1 MLDRRA
7 LLRGLAALGVAPM
20 AVGAAA
26 AACSGPEAPDLAKL
40 VMLTGPPG
48 AVFRE
53 LGASLVSALRPRL
66 PHTDVKAV
74 PTGSSVDNLRLLAA
88 GTGQLGL
95 ASLDAVENTGKAP
108 VGLSAVG
115 RVYDSFLHLVVL
127 ADSPI
132 QSFADIDGRRVSLGA
147 PGSSTG
153 FTSDRLLEMTGVKPV
168 GVQLTQSDGAKA
180 VADGSIDA
188 MLTLTGI
195 PTPAITDLAG
205 KRDIRLVTLKAEAAA
220 LAAKY
225 PGPYVPATI
234 PTTTYARVP
243 PCDTVAV
250 PNLLLTRNDLGDDV
264 VRIVTETVFTEVSA
278 ITKGHPEASHIN
290 VRTGIATGIVP
301 LHPGAAG
308 WFRDVKR

>member
-7 LLRGLAALGVAPM
+7 FLLAALGL
-20 AVGAAA
+20 GAA
-26 AACSGPEAPDLAKL
+26 AACSGPQAPRLAEL

-53 LGASLVSALRPRL
+53 LGASLVTALRPHL
-66 PHTDVKAV
+66 PDTKITARE
-74 PTGSSVDNLRLLAA
+74 TGSSVDNLRLLAE
-88 GTGQLGL
+88 GGGQLGL
-95 ASLDAVENTGKAP
+95 ASIDAVESTGQAP
-108 VGLSAVG
+108 PGLSAVG

-132 QSFADIDGRRVSLGA
+132 NSFADIDGRTVSLGA

-153 FTSDRLLEMTGVKPV
+153 FTSDRLLELTGVQPV
-168 GVQLTQSDGAKA
+168 GRQLSQSDGAKA
-180 VADGSIDA
+180 LADRSLDA

-205 KRDIRLVTLKAEAAA
+205 KRAIRLVTLKAEAAL
-220 LAAKY
+220 LATHY

-234 PTTTYARVP
+234 PTTTYVNVP
-243 PCDTVAV
+243 PCETVAV
-250 PNLLLTRNDLGDDV
+250 PNLLLTRDDLPDDV

>member
-7 LLRGLAALGVAPM
+7 LLRGLAALGL
-20 AVGAAA
+20 GAAA
-26 AACSGPEAPDLAKL
+26 AGCSGPRTPELEKL

-53 LGASLVSALRPRL
+53 LGASLVSALRPHL
-66 PHTDVKAV
+66 PTTTITARE
-74 PTGSSVDNLRLLAA
+74 TGSSVDNLQLLREGA
-88 GTGQLGL
+88 GQLGL
-95 ASLDAVENTGKAP
+95 ASIDAVESSGEAP
-108 VGLSAVG
+108 AGLSAIG

-127 ADSPI
+127 DDSPI
-132 QSFADIDGRRVSLGA
+132 KSFADIDGRTVSLGA

-153 FTSDRLLEMTGVKPV
+153 FTSDRLLSLTGVKPIAR
-168 GVQLTQSDGAKA
+168 QMSQAAGADA
-180 VADGSIDA
+180 LADRSLDA

-205 KRDIRLVTLKAEAAA
+205 KRAIRLVSLKSEAAL
-220 LAAKY
+220 LADHYA
-225 PGPYVPATI
+225 GPYVAATI
-234 PTTTYARVP
+234 PTTTYAHVP
-243 PCDTVAV
+243 PCETVAV
-250 PNLLLTRNDLGDDV
+250 PNLLLTRDDLGDDV

>member
-1 MLDRRA
+1 MPLDRRS
-7 LLRGLAALGVAPM
+7 LLRGLAAMG
-20 AVGAAA
+20 VGAVA
-26 AACSGPEAPDLAKL
+26 AACSGPRAPELARL
-40 VMLTGPPG
+40 VLLTGPSG

-53 LGASLVSALRPRL
+53 VGASLVATLKPHL
-66 PHTDVKAV
+66 PNTFITAM
-74 PTGSSVDNLRLLAA
+74 PTGSSVDNLRLLAG

-95 ASLDAVENTGKAP
+95 ASLDAIESTGKAP
-108 VGLSAVG
+108 AGLSAVG
-115 RVYDSFLHLVVL
+115 RLYDSFLHLVVL

-132 QSFADIDGRRVSLGA
+132 QSFSDLTGRKVSLGA
-147 PGSSTG
+147 QGSSTG
-153 FTSDRLLEMTGVKPV
+153 FTSDRLLAMTGVKPV
-168 GVQLTQSDGAKA
+168 GVQMSQTDGANA

-195 PTPAITDLAG
+195 PTPAITDLARR
-205 KRDIRLVTLKAEAAA
+205 KPIRLVSLDAEAKL
-220 LAAKY
+220 LAGAH

-234 PTTTYARVP
+234 PSTTYHGVK
-243 PCDTVAV
+243 PCPTVAV
-250 PNLLLTRNDLGDDV
+250 PNLLLTRDDLGDDV

>member
-7 LLRGLAALGVAPM
+7 FLLAALGL
-20 AVGAAA
+20 GAA
-26 AACSGPEAPDLAKL
+26 AACSGPRAPQLDKL

-53 LGASLVSALRPRL
+53 LGASLVTALQPHL
-66 PHTDVKAV
+66 PATVITARE
-74 PTGSSVDNLRLLAA
+74 TGSSVDNLRLLAE
-88 GTGQLGL
+88 GGGQLGL
-95 ASLDAVENTGKAP
+95 ASIDAVESTGQAP
-108 VGLSAVG
+108 PGLSAIG

-132 QSFADIDGRRVSLGA
+132 NSFADIDGRTVSLGA

-153 FTSDRLLEMTGVKPV
+153 FTSDRLLAMTGIKPI
-168 GVQLTQSDGAKA
+168 GRQMSQTEGAKA
-180 VADGSIDA
+180 LADRSLDA

-205 KRDIRLVTLKAEAAA
+205 KHAIRLVSLKAEAER
-220 LAAKY
+220 LATKFH
-225 PGPYVPATI
+225 GPYVPATI
-234 PTTTYARVP
+234 PTTTYLRVP
-243 PCDTVAV
+243 PCETVAV
-250 PNLLLTRNDLGDDV
+250 PNLLLTRNDLPDDV

-290 VRTGIATGIVP
+290 VRTGIATGTVP

>member
-7 LLRGLAALGVAPM
+7 VLRGLAVVG
-20 AVGAAA
+20 VGALAA
-26 AACSGPEAPDLAKL
+26 GCSGPEAPDLAKL
-40 VMLTGPPG
+40 VLLTGPPG

-53 LGASLVSALRPRL
+53 IGASLVSALKPHL
-66 PHTDVKAV
+66 PHTSITAKA
-74 PTGSSVDNLRLLAA
+74 TGSSVDNLRLLAD

-108 VGLSAVG
+108 AGLSAVG
-115 RVYDSFLHLVVL
+115 RLYDSFLHLVVL
-127 ADSPI
+127 TESPI
-132 QSFADIDGRRVSLGA
+132 QTFADIDGKKVSLGA
-147 PGSSTG
+147 PGSSTE
-153 FTSDRLLEMTGVKPV
+153 FTSDRLLGMTGVKPIV
-168 GVQLTQSDGAKA
+168 SRMAQTDAANALARGD
-180 VADGSIDA
+180 IDA
-188 MLTLTGI
+188 LLTLTGI
-195 PTPAITDLAG
+195 PTPAITDLAR
-205 KRDIRLVTLKAEAAA
+205 KRSIRLVRLADQANA
-220 LAAKY
+220 LADKF

-234 PTTTYARVP
+234 PTTTYQGVQA
-243 PCDTVAV
+243 CDTVSV

-264 VRIVTETVFTEVSA
+264 VRIVTETAFTEVSA